1 MNVPFIKNQTLNV
14 QRSTL
19 NVQRKKGPVP
29 RVLVI
34 ANNLAQASYRV
45 RVAALIEPLR
55 QRGFELDVH
64 LRSRRWGERRD
75 LLRSA
80 SNYHAVLLQRKLLD
94 PWDARLLRRPARRI
108 YYDVDDAV
116 MYHAGAVGF
125 LSRWRTTRRFRAT
138 AAVADRVV
146 AGNEYLAGIFREQG
160 ATATVVPTVVDPARY
175 IVKEHAETGEPRLVW
190 IGSRSTLPY
199 LRECVPA
206 LERAARDV
214 PGLRLGTIADATIEG
229 AAIPVEHIPWSAETE
244 AAALAR
250 GDIGI
255 APTPCDRWTLGKC
268 GFKII
273 QYMAAGLPVIAS
285 PIGANAEIVRE
296 GETGYLPK
304 TLDEWPGVIA
314 RLARDVE
321 LRQRMGRAG
330 RERCEREYSITRA
343 ADAWAQLLAS

>member
-1 MNVPFIKNQTLNV
+1 M
-14 QRSTL
+14 
-19 NVQRKKGPVP
+19 P

-34 ANNLAQASYRV
+34 ANNLEQASYRV

-55 QRGFELDVH
+55 ARGFELDVRV
-64 LRSRRWGERRD
+64 RSRRWVERRR
-75 LLRSA
+75 LLRA
-80 SNYHAVLLQRKLLD
+80 ARAYHAVLLQRKLLD
-94 PWDARLLRRPARRI
+94 PSDARLLRRHARLI

-116 MYHAGAVGF
+116 MYHAGEAGL

-138 AAVADRVV
+138 AAVVDRVV
-146 AGNEYLAGIFREQG
+146 AGNAYLAGIFRDAG
-160 ATATVVPTVVDPARY
+160 AAAVTVLPTVVDPDRY
-175 IVKEHAETGEPRLVW
+175 TTKQHMATNAPRLVW

-206 LERAARDV
+206 IERAARDV
-214 PGLRLGTIADATIEG
+214 SGLRLVTIADATIEG
-229 AAIPVEHIPWSAETE
+229 ARLPVEHVAWSADAE
-244 AAALAR
+244 AAALVR
-250 GDIGI
+250 GDIGV

-268 GFKII
+268 GFKIV

-304 TLDEWPGVIA
+304 TLEEWPGVIE
-314 RLARDVE
+314 RLAGDVE
-321 LRQRMGRAG
+321 LRKRMGRAG

-343 ADAWAQLLAS
+343 ADVWADILAS